1 MNAWGGISNSVRS
14 VAAAL
19 ALCLAA
25 LPPALLLTSGPAAAQ
40 YNRQP
45 ESDVDPSIFR
55 IDEQQ
60 YLGTKIDANFELLDE
75 QGRQFKLGDL
85 LGEKPLILVLSYYQ
99 CDGTCSVV
107 NTDLRNL
114 LQQVEWA
121 EIGKDYRILT
131 VTFDKLDTIATLSNF
146 RQTLELPPYWLKGWT
161 FAVPKDPEG
170 IKRLT
175 SSIGFKYWWSY
186 QDRTFFHPGVFA
198 FLSQEGRVTRYLYS
212 LSTTPRDVELALIEA
227 QQNKVR
233 IGDIVNYAV
242 SLCYSYNYK
251 EGSYTYNIPL
261 FVGAGSILLGVTSFA
276 VSVFVYRRNR
286 RRRREAII

>member
-1 MNAWGGISNSVRS
+1 MTAWGGVFGSVKS
-14 VAAAL
+14 TAMAL
-19 ALCLAA
+19 AIAVLPLLAS
-25 LPPALLLTSGPAAAQ
+25 PASAQ

-60 YLGTKIDANFELLDE
+60 YLGTKIDANFELIDE
-75 QGRQFKLGDL
+75 QGRTFKIGDL
-85 LGEKPLILVLSYYQ
+85 LGEKPLILVLAYYQ

-121 EIGKDYRILT
+121 EVGKDYRILT
-131 VTFDKLDTIATLSNF
+131 ITFDKLDTLGTLKNF
-146 RQTLELPPYWLKGWT
+146 RDTLDLPPYWLKGWT
-161 FAVPKDPEG
+161 FALPKDPES

-198 FLSQEGRVTRYLYS
+198 FLSQEGRVTRFLYS
-212 LSTTPRDVELALIEA
+212 LSTNPRDVELALIEA
-227 QQNKVR
+227 QQNKLRV
-233 IGDIVNYAV
+233 GDAINYAI

-261 FVGAGSILLGVTSFA
+261 FVGAGSMLFGVTSFA
-276 VSVFVYRRNR
+276 ISVFVYRRHR